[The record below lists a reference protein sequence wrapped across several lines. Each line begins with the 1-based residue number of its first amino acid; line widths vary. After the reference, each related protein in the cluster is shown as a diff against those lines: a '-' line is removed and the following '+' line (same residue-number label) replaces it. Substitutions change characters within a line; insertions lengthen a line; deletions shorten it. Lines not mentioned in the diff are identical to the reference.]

1 MMKTRIIQTR
11 YWNDNFISESNY
23 LTRYLYLYLL
33 TSQYINICGIFQ
45 LPINKILF
53 ETGITRKQFTVA
65 QKELDIAKKVLFL
78 DGWVYVSN
86 ARKNNKYENSPLN
99 VTCCENELSKV
110 PKVVMDGINIY
121 LNSSIDSSIDS
132 TMYSTHKSKIINN
145 NNNNNNNI
153 ETINKYNTL
162 DSANNEELINKL
174 AKHYNVNTLDIR
186 KTYDLMYLWCKSK
199 GKTYKDYRAGLMN
212 WTARRIEEGKIKCL

>member
-11 YWNDNFISESNY
+11 YWDDSFINESNY
-23 LTRYLYLYLL
+23 LTRYVYLYLL
-33 TSQYINICGIFQ
+33 TSQCINICGIFQ
-45 LPINKILF
+45 LTINKILF
-53 ETGITRKQFTVA
+53 ETGITRQQFLIA
-65 QKELDIAKKVLFL
+65 QKELSVAKKVLFI
-78 DGWVYVSN
+78 DGWVYIVN

-99 VTCCENELSKV
+99 VTCCKNELSKV
-110 PKVVMDGINIY
+110 PKVIMDNINLY
-121 LNSSIDSSIDS
+121 LNSSIDS
-132 TMYSTHKSKIINN
+132 TMYSTHKPKII
-145 NNNNNNNI
+145 NNNI